1 MKPSVALAEAPS
13 GPAARALV
21 GGLSLAAVLM
31 LALAP
36 ALRAEEAVTTSHAIT
51 TFGDAP
57 KYPPDFKHLD
67 YVNPEAPKGGEISEP
82 AFGTFDSFN
91 PYTQKGRAAA
101 LSNIAYEEMMV
112 GTADEIG
119 AMYCLICETIEYP
132 ADKAWVIF
140 NMRPE
145 ARFSDGSPL
154 TAEDVEFTYQLF
166 REEGLISFRTVLQEF
181 VEKVE
186 VLDPHRIKYTFKSD
200 SAPRERIQMAGGLPV
215 MSKAWFD
222 KTGAKLDESR
232 MEPGIGSGPYVL
244 ESFDVNQRVVYRR
257 NPDYWGKDLPIAIGQ
272 NNFDRIR
279 IEYFGDATAAL
290 EGLKAGAYTFR
301 NENSS
306 KNWATSYDFPAAA
319 KGWIVKRELK
329 HGNIA
334 TGQSFVMNLRREK
347 FQDPRVR
354 EAIGLMFNFEWSNE
368 SLFYGLYRRINS
380 FWENS
385 DLAATGLPSAEE
397 LALLEPLKDQLPP
410 GVLDQ
415 EPAMAPVSGER
426 QLDRK
431 NLRKAAAL
439 LDEAGWVVGD
449 DGMRRNAAGEVLTIE
464 FLEDDPAFDRVV
476 NPFVENLRALG
487 VDAKL
492 DRVDPAQYTKR
503 VRPDSA
509 NAAASFDFDI
519 ITDQFPTGYEP
530 GAGLKQY
537 FGTAGLADVF
547 NTMGL
552 SNPAVDALIENVIA
566 ADSKAEMHVA
576 AKALDRVL
584 RALRFWVPQWF
595 KDSHTVAYYDMY
607 AHPDPLP
614 PYALGE
620 LSFWWYD
627 ADKAAALKAAGALN

>member
-1 MKPSVALAEAPS
+1 MAASRLGLGLALSVALASP
-13 GPAARALV
+13 L
-21 GGLSLAAVLM
+21 
-31 LALAP
+31 
-36 ALRAEEAVTTSHAIT
+36 ALRAEEAIITSHAIT

-57 KYPPDFKHLD
+57 KYPADFKYLD
-67 YVNPEAPKGGEISEP
+67 YVNPDAPKGGEISE
-82 AFGTFDSFN
+82 ATFGTFDSFN

-101 LSNIAYEEMMV
+101 LSNSAYEEMMV

-132 ADKAWVIF
+132 EDKSWVIF

-154 TAEDVEFTYQLF
+154 TAADVEYTYALF
-166 REEGLISFRTVLQEF
+166 RDEGLISFRTVLAEY
-181 VEKVE
+181 VDSVE
-186 VLDPHRIKYTFKSD
+186 VLGEHRIKYMFKPE
-200 SAPRERIQMAGGLPV
+200 SAARERIQIAGGLPV
-215 MSKAWFD
+215 MSKAWFER
-222 KTGAKLDESR
+222 TGAKLDESR

-244 ESFDVNQRVVYRR
+244 ESYDVNQRVVYKR
-257 NPDYWGKDLPIAIGQ
+257 NPDYWGKDLPINIGQ

-306 KNWATSYDFPAAA
+306 KNWATSYNFPAVDR
-319 KGWIVKRELK
+319 GWLVKRELK

-368 SLFYGLYRRINS
+368 SLFYGLYKRINS

-385 DLAATGLPSAEE
+385 ELAPEGLPSPEE
-397 LALLEPLKDQLPP
+397 LALLEPLRDQLPA

-415 EPAMAPVSGER
+415 EPVMAPVSGNR

-439 LDEAGWVVGD
+439 LEEAGWIVGD
-449 DGMRRNAAGEVLTIE
+449 DGMRRNARGEKLSIE

-476 NPFVENLRALG
+476 NPFIENLRALG
-487 VDAKL
+487 VDASL
-492 DRVDPAQYTKR
+492 SRVDPAQYTKR
-503 VRPDSA
+503 VRSDSV

-537 FGTAGLADVF
+537 FGSAGLTDVF

-552 SNPAVDALIENVIA
+552 GDPAVDALIEKVITA
-566 ADSKAEMHVA
+566 QSKEEMHVA
-576 AKALDRVL
+576 VKALDRVL
-584 RALRFWVPQWF
+584 RAIRFWVPQWF

-607 AHPDPLP
+607 EHPDPLP

-620 LSFWWYD
+620 LSFWWYN
-627 ADKAAALKAAGALN
+627 ADKAAALRAAGALN